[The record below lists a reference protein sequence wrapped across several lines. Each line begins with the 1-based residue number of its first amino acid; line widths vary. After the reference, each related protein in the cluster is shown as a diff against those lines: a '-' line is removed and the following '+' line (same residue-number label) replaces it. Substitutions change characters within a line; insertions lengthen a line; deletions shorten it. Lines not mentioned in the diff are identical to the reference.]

1 VHTVPTGTYPGI
13 VAVDNGRGRAF
24 VATGD
29 TTGNRALV
37 LDAGTG
43 KVERAIPIRGEI
55 VKAMIVD
62 ERTGRAFV
70 VSASPAGD
78 GWLSTLGAAP

>member
-1 VHTVPTGTYPGI
+1 MAAGAPY
-13 VAVDNGRGRAF
+13 

-29 TTGNRALV
+29 TTGNSVLV
-37 LDAGTG
+37 LDARMGTVG
-43 KVERAIPIRGEI
+43 RTIPIRGEI
-55 VKAMIVD
+55 VKAMVVD

-70 VSASPAGD
+70 VSPSPAGD

>member
-43 KVERAIPIRGEI
+43 TVERAIPIRGEI